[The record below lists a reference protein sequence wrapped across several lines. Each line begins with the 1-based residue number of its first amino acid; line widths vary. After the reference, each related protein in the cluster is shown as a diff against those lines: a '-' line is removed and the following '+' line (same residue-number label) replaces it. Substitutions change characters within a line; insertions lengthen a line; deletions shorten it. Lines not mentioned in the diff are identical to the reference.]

1 MEAAQSTTKPETA
14 GDPQVVHEVRT
25 RFARI
30 MEIDPDE
37 LDMDAR
43 LDDVYG
49 VTSMKSMRLVSELE
63 VELGVDIPEEEIERM
78 ATLNDVVRLCGSYAT
93 GSPAPSDGGG

>member
-1 MEAAQSTTKPETA
+1 MEADQTAVMPEAT
-14 GDPQVVHEVRT
+14 GDPRVVHEVRT

-30 MEIDPDE
+30 MEISPDE
-37 LDMDAR
+37 IDMDAR

-63 VELGVDIPEEEIERM
+63 IELGVDIPEEEIEGM
-78 ATLNDVVRLCGSYAT
+78 ATLNDVVRLCGRYAS
-93 GSPAPSDGGG
+93 GGRAPTAGGG

>member
-1 MEAAQSTTKPETA
+1 MDSSITQ
-14 GDPQVVHEVRT
+14 EVRT

-30 MEIDPDE
+30 MHLDADQ

-49 VTSMKSMRLVSELE
+49 VTSMNSMRLISELE
-63 VELGVDIPEEEIERM
+63 IELGLEIPEEKIRQI
-78 ATLNDVVRLCGSYAT
+78 ATLNDVVRLCDNGNHA
-93 GSPAPSDGGG
+93 